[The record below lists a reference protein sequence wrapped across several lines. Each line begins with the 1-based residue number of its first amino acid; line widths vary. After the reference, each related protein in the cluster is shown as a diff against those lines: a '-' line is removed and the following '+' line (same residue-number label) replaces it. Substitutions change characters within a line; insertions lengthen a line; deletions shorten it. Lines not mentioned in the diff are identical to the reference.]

1 MGSKLQYLLT
11 KFSFVLYNFRKK
23 PFISSP
29 NGLFYHFTKNFFLQN
44 LITLAQADQK
54 QNVFW
59 YLSLSKLGWWIMK
72 NSLSIKVC
80 WGFFLINAS
89 EKWSSQFQQSSSQF
103 QTKQCSAVFSQWVWI
118 WQTFGLLTDAS
129 QWPHKCAR
137 SWRKYI
143 DVTKVSFLMTMEL
156 VGSKHLVQDL
166 LLSFTLYIEQKL
178 IYSHNQLMSDN
189 NILNPRYDPHWSIKL
204 DVGLTLQL

>member
-1 MGSKLQYLLT
+1 MKSIEKLT
-11 KFSFVLYNFRKK
+11 FC
-23 PFISSP
+23 
-29 NGLFYHFTKNFFLQN
+29 
-44 LITLAQADQK
+44 
-54 QNVFW
+54 
-59 YLSLSKLGWWIMK
+59 
-72 NSLSIKVC
+72 NSLLRL
-80 WGFFLINAS
+80 FPPNAS
-89 EKWSSQFQQSSSQF
+89 EKWSGQFQHFSQF

-189 NILNPRYDPHWSIKL
+189 NILNPRYDHCSTKL
-204 DVGLTLQL
+204 DVGLTLQLLRQRSPDKDLHLLLLLFNRINFFFRWKDEKD